1 MLMEIDDNLADCIRE
16 KLTWEVNYKNWHHIT
31 PTPQVLGKDVEAEI
45 NKVAA
50 RYIKEWLGSLIVD
63 KMTEFSFREPEVEQI
78 QRRIEEHYQQYALD
92 IKAKETKENSIWKEK
107 QNERS

>member
-1 MLMEIDDNLADCIRE
+1 MLIEIDDNIAECIRE
-16 KLTWEVNYKNWHHIT
+16 KLNWEVHYRNWHHIT

-45 NKVAA
+45 NKAVV

-78 QRRIEEHYQQYALD
+78 QYRIEEYYKQYALD
-92 IKAKETKENSIWKEK
+92 IKAKEQEENSIWKEK
-107 QNERS
+107 ENE